1 LILKLLNG
9 FSIILN
15 TLIVSQRDNKEL
27 IKEIAE
33 GTITLKFVVFFKS
46 LIGSI
51 IVNYFINYLLS
62 VIIEL
67 SFYSVYNKF
76 IFLLLFN

>member
-15 TLIVSQRDNKEL
+15 TLVVGQRDSKEL
-27 IKEIAE
+27 IREIAE
-33 GTITLKFVVFFKS
+33 GTIALRFIVLFKS
-46 LIGSI
+46 LIGSV
-51 IVNYFINYLLS
+51 IVNYSINYLLS
-62 VIIEL
+62 VIIGS
-67 SFYSVYNKF
+67 SFYGVYSKL